1 MATNDADDAPGERL
15 AADQPKSAAGRRNR
29 SPRLRC
35 DDCGLALDRCGYA
48 FVNVAA
54 AWRRAQLYD
63 QWRAHRIRDGTVI
76 NPPPERVTWRFA
88 HPGCHADP
96 DYRRLYVVPVRRLRS
111 DRQLLEVV
119 LRLSHEKWL
128 PHTAWQSSLIR
139 PVLDARRDG

>member
-1 MATNDADDAPGERL
+1 MAGNPSGQAPGERL
-15 AADQPKSAAGRRNR
+15 AANPARSAAPRRK
-29 SPRLRC
+29 PLLC
-35 DDCGLALDRCGYA
+35 DACGLALDRCSYV

-63 QWRAHRIRDGTVI
+63 QWRAHRIRCGTVT

-96 DYRRLYVVPVRRLRS
+96 DYRRLYVLPVRRLRS

-128 PHTAWQSSLIR
+128 THTAWQAMIR
-139 PVLDARRDG
+139 TVLDARRDG